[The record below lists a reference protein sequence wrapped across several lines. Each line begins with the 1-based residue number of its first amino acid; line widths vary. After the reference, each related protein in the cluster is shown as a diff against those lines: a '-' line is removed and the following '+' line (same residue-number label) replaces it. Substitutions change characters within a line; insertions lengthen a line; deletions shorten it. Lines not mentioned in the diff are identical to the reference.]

1 MAISR
6 NDRAKQFLPFDALKG
21 FQEALKVKEIEYV
34 EKKELSEEMLEELSN
49 VINTITKGDIARIVY
64 YEKNQYNTI
73 IGKVEEINIIK
84 KKIILKENSIINFN
98 DIVEIEKV

>member
-21 FQEALKVKEIEYV
+21 FQEALRKKEIEYV

-49 VINTITKGDIARIVY
+49 KMSIIEKNDNIRIVY
-64 YEKNQYNTI
+64 YTNKAYKEI
-73 IGKVEEINIIK
+73 IGKVQEINLVN
-84 KKIILKENSIINFN
+84 KKIILYGDIKINFI
-98 DIVEIEKV
+98 DILEIDKK